1 MLYAFAILAVPI
13 PTIQPLGIEG
23 KPVTFIQVGE
33 LVVVVEPNLN
43 VEALKETTEEILLQA
58 VLQHDRVI
66 CELYS
71 QHNLL
76 PLRFGTAFVSESAL
90 REYLI
95 ANQQELSDRLR
106 SLEGYAEY
114 LLKGKANFP
123 KPEINGNLKGKEYLM
138 AKREQYLQQQQVQ
151 VQLQSEVQELYGLI
165 PQTSRA
171 APKLIQEA
179 EETKAHLLLTPLQA
193 EQLSQF
199 LQTWQSLH
207 SHWRFELSDALPP
220 YHFAE

>member
-1 MLYAFAILAVPI
+1 MLYAFAILAAPI
-13 PTIQPLGIEG
+13 PTMSLLGIEG
-23 KPVTFIQVGE
+23 KPIACIQAGE
-33 LVVVVEPNLN
+33 LVIALDPNLN

-76 PLRFGTAFVSESAL
+76 PLRFGTAFVSEAAL

-95 ANQQELSDRLR
+95 VNQQELSDRLR
-106 SLEGYAEY
+106 GLEGYAEY
-114 LLKGKANFP
+114 LLKGKANLP
-123 KPEINGNLKGKEYLM
+123 KPEMNGNLKGRDYLL

-151 VQLQSEVQELYGLI
+151 VQLQSEVQELYGFMQ
-165 PQTSRA
+165 QTSRV

-179 EETKAHLLLTPLQA
+179 EEAKAHLLLTPLQA

-199 LQTWQSLH
+199 LQTWQLLH
-207 SHWRFELSDALPP
+207 SHWQFEMSDALPP